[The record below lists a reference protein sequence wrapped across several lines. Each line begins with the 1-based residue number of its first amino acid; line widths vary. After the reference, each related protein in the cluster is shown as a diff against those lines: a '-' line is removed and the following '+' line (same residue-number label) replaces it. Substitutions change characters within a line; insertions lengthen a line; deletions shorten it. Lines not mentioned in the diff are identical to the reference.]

1 MIHLSPRMVIN
12 QAKVNCTNSVHKVL
26 FRDKNCSTNFK
37 MAISISLLSSFSQL
51 SAELEGRAYSSGVL
65 KIEPS
70 SGRKIQILMNEAI
83 INDLV
88 LSKGKIDKLLIE
100 GDQSRATDIVDKVL
114 VEHAICTAEEISE
127 LRKAARQ
134 LRNERYKGVKKL
146 ND

>member
-1 MIHLSPRMVIN
+1 
-12 QAKVNCTNSVHKVL
+12 
-26 FRDKNCSTNFK
+26 

-70 SGRKIQILMNEAI
+70 SGRRIQILMNEAI
-83 INDLV
+83 MDDLV
-88 LSKGKIDKLLIE
+88 LAKRNVDKLLIRGE
-100 GDQSRATDIVDKVL
+100 QSRATDIVDAILIKQD
-114 VEHAICTAEEISE
+114 ICTAEEISE

-134 LRNERYKGVKKL
+134 LRNERYKGVKTL

>member
-1 MIHLSPRMVIN
+1 
-12 QAKVNCTNSVHKVL
+12 
-26 FRDKNCSTNFK
+26 